1 MLTLVEN
8 VGRQSRQ
15 RPGDDLGKRDGGA
28 AKVSDAVH
36 VYLRDRILS
45 GELEPGA
52 SVPSERE
59 LSERL
64 GVNRHAVREAINR
77 LQQARL
83 VQVSQGGPTRVLD
96 WRLTGG
102 LELIVDLV
110 RDPGRELA
118 VPLVRSVV
126 ELRACI
132 GVDAARRCAERA
144 PLTVR
149 QRAAELAERAAAT
162 HELSARSEANT
173 ELWIHLVTGSD
184 NLAYRLALN
193 SLLEGVAEHP
203 ELDALLNRP
212 DEDAEYY
219 RWLARALL
227 DGDAGAASAAA
238 RTLLEAPLR
247 GLD

>member
-1 MLTLVEN
+1 VEKAIAQAAESAR
-8 VGRQSRQ
+8 GQPRQ
-15 RPGDDLGKRDGGA
+15 RAGGA
-28 AKVSDAVH
+28 ARVSDGVH

-45 GELEPGA
+45 GELVPGA
-52 SVPSERE
+52 AVPSERE

-83 VQVSQGGPTRVLD
+83 VEVNQGGPTRVLD
-96 WRLTGG
+96 WRITGG

-110 RDPGRELA
+110 RDPGQELA
-118 VPLVRSVV
+118 VALVRSVV
-126 ELRACI
+126 ELRASI

-144 PLTVR
+144 PLPIR
-149 QRAAELAERAAAT
+149 ERAAELAERAAVT
-162 HELSARSEANT
+162 HELTARAEANT
-173 ELWIHLVTGSD
+173 ALWIHLVDGAE

-203 ELDALLNRP
+203 ELDTLLNRP

-219 RWLARALL
+219 RWLARALR
-227 DGDAGAASAAA
+227 DADASAASAAA

-247 GLD
+247 CLSR